1 MNSIREK
8 TLVWISTDLADHLDQ
23 KQQINLEKGMYNSAI
38 QEAAKRGV
46 LKNWENPVF
55 KHIYMATA
63 RRAINNLS
71 PKTYVKG
78 NRLLDRLKEG
88 EFEVQK
94 IPFMTYDELN
104 PEHWLS
110 RIDARLKRETRL
122 LEGNK
127 EMATDA
133 YKCSNCSKRQCVYY
147 ELQTRSADEPMTL
160 FVLCLNCGKQWRQG

>member
-8 TLVWISTDLADHLDQ
+8 TLVWISNDLSDHLDD
-23 KQQINLEKGMYNSAI
+23 KQRINLEKGMYNSAI
-38 QEAAKRGV
+38 EESGKRGV

-63 RRAINNLS
+63 RRTLNNLS

-94 IPFMTYDELN
+94 I

>member
-1 MNSIREK
+1 MNSVREK

-38 QEAAKRGV
+38 QEAGKRGV

-63 RRAINNLS
+63 RRTLNNLS
-71 PKTYVKG
+71 
-78 NRLLDRLKEG
+78 RLLDRLKEG